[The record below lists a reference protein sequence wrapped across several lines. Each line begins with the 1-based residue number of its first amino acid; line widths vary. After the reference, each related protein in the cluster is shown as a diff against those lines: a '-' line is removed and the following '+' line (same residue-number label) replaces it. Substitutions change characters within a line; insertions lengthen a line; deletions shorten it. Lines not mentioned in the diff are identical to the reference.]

1 MAVYNIVFLTIG
13 PAIIMFVVRIYY
25 NHSDAYSKKW
35 KMFESGLKKVLSST
49 LISGCHQNEI
59 ALNPK
64 CLPANQDPVIDGFSI
79 LFAILME
86 HNFHLFY
93 FSPQCACL
101 SLPPSSPLVFSVPF
115 NSPYFCLLCPMAKLV

>member
-1 MAVYNIVFLTIG
+1 
-13 PAIIMFVVRIYY
+13 MFVVRIYMYY
-25 NHSDAYSKKW
+25 NHSDVCSKKW
-35 KMFESGLKKVLSST
+35 QMFESGLKKVLSSA

-101 SLPPSSPLVFSVPF
+101 SPFFSPSLFSPPLTSPIFVSFAQWQNWFDILPLQNVSVY
-115 NSPYFCLLCPMAKLV
+115 SK